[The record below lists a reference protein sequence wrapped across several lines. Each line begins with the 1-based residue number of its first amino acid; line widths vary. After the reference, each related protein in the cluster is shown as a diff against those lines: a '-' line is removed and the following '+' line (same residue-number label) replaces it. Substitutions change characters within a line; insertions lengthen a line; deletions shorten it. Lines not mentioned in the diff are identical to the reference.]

1 MWVPCMRVRACK
13 PAPACAQPA
22 VCAVSPLRAHPDQR
36 HPAGDLPV
44 FLQGGTYGGSVLGC
58 AAAAATLDVIK
69 EENLLQNATQRGQ
82 QMTEGLLKLS
92 QVGGVVL

>member
-1 MWVPCMRVRACK
+1 
-13 PAPACAQPA
+13 
-22 VCAVSPLRAHPDQR
+22 
-36 HPAGDLPV
+36 V